1 MLTLPLLAVL
11 SLTAAPATVA
21 QSPNVVAA
29 APAAVD
35 EVQVGSSSLMRLAER
50 VELVVVADPDLVDA
64 KAVSPTEVLVVGKRP
79 GTTDVVFRLESGAS
93 VVRRVKVGLDAAGL
107 ETRLR
112 ELFSRSNGSETIA
125 GLRKE
130 MMATMEEHAGI
141 YRSGEGLEKA
151 CATLAADCVNLV
163 DKYDAGCVFLG
174 VVKHVAHTRCADAN
188 KHFDKV

>member
-64 KAVSPTEVLVVGKRP
+64 KAVSPTEVLVVGVLAD
-79 GTTDVVFRLESGAS
+79 TSILHLVCSGSARGPAS
-93 VVRRVKVGLDAAGL
+93 
-107 ETRLR
+107 
-112 ELFSRSNGSETIA
+112 
-125 GLRKE
+125 
-130 MMATMEEHAGI
+130 
-141 YRSGEGLEKA
+141 
-151 CATLAADCVNLV
+151 
-163 DKYDAGCVFLG
+163 
-174 VVKHVAHTRCADAN
+174 
-188 KHFDKV
+188 